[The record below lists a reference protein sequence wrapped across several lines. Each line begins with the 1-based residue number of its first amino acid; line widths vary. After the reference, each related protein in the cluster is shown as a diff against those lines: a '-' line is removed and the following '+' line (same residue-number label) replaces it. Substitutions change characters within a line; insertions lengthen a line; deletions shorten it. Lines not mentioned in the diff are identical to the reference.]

1 MRTSGHWDVS
11 KVSDM
16 NTSLIREFIRQ
27 LLFLNQVS
35 DFKSRMVAF
44 KHSLSAWGQ
53 GELRAV
59 IRRRVERFAGGV
71 RELQELTYGDRQT
84 VSLKHTSLM
93 LM

>member
-1 MRTSGHWDVS
+1 
-11 KVSDM
+11 
-16 NTSLIREFIRQ
+16 
-27 LLFLNQVS
+27 
-35 DFKSRMVAF
+35 MVAF